1 MGHMQRVGEGP
12 TNTDGLIQWHV
23 HEAEAAEREAETAV
37 ALRRQRLLGAARYHR
52 DCAELAREEL
62 L

>member
-1 MGHMQRVGEGP
+1 MTGAGQETAAGVRLV
-12 TNTDGLIQWHV
+12 QWHLE
-23 HEAEAAEREAETAV
+23 EAGRAELEAGETA
-37 ALRRQRLLGAARYHR
+37 LSFRRKRLLSAALYHR